1 MNRRQIPAAAAAAA
15 ALALPIQAQAQGAA
29 QGGKLAAIQ
38 AAGRIRIGTTGDFNP
53 MSFRDPASREYRG
66 HQIEAAQQLG
76 RDMNVRVEFVATD
89 WRTLINGLQ
98 ADQFDAVFTGTSMS
112 VARAMAASFTQPWG
126 RTGFIPLVRRR
137 DANRFAN
144 WDALNQRSV
153 TIATTLGTTMEGFV
167 QGALPNATLRRVET
181 PARDW
186 QELLGGRVDAAMTSV
201 IEAAFL
207 TREYP
212 DLVAIFR
219 DTPRNP
225 LPMAFLAPLNDMP
238 FTNFLNAWITIRQ
251 ASGFFD
257 ELARKWGLVEA

>member
-1 MNRRQIPAAAAAAA
+1 MHRRTLPAA
-15 ALALPIQAQAQGAA
+15 ALASGLAIPAQAQQGA
-29 QGGKLAAIQ
+29 GGGRLAAVQ

-66 HQIEAAQQLG
+66 HQIDCAQQLA
-76 RDMNVRVEFVATD
+76 RDMNLRAEFIATD
-89 WRTLINGLQ
+89 WRTLVNGLA
-98 ADQFDAVFTGTSMS
+98 ADQFDVVMTGTSIS
-112 VARAMAASFTQPWG
+112 VARAMAAAFTIPWG

-137 DANRFAN
+137 DATRFAN
-144 WDALNQRSV
+144 WDALNARGV
-153 TIATTLGTTMEGFV
+153 TIATTLGTTMEQFV
-167 QGALPNATLRRVET
+167 QQALPNATLRRVES

-219 DTPRNP
+219 ESPRNP
-225 LPMAFLAPLNDMP
+225 IPMAFLTQPNDAVWLR
-238 FTNFLNAWITIRQ
+238 FLDTWVTLRHE
-251 ASGFFD
+251 SGFFA
-257 ELARKWGLVEA
+257 EIARKWGLAEG